1 MCVDKNHV
9 LLGGRWDP
17 SEYHDERPKNFAIE
31 LVVLHCISLP
41 EGQFGT
47 EFPEQLFTGKLDV
60 EADDSFAD
68 LRGVEVSPHLFV
80 DRKGAITQFVSFD
93 RRAWH
98 AGISTWRKRPNC
110 NDYSIGIELEGT
122 DTDTFEPAQY
132 ETLAAVCAALMR
144 SYPALSADRIAGHSE
159 VAPGRMFDPG
169 VGFDWDK
176 FRQLMSAHL
185 VVSERL

>member
-9 LLGGRWDP
+9 LLGGRWNP

-31 LVVLHCISLP
+31 LVVMHCISLP

-60 EADDSFAD
+60 EADDSVAD

-110 NDYSIGIELEGT
+110 NDYSIGIELEGK
-122 DTDTFEPAQY
+122 DTEGFEKAQY
-132 ETLAAVCAALMR
+132 QSLRKVLTALCLAYDR
-144 SYPALSADRIAGHSE
+144 LSLDSIVGHNEIS
-159 VAPGRMFDPG
+159 PGRKTDPG
-169 VGFDWDK
+169 EFFNWKELYG
-176 FRQLMSAHL
+176 R
-185 VVSERL
+185 